1 MKRFLLLLS
10 FTITFLNVKSQ
21 CLEIQSIL
29 VDACAGSQEGQNEMV
44 IFKVGSIALNTANMS
59 VTWPNNSW
67 LGLTQNA
74 GTAADVAT
82 VNATI
87 IGCGL
92 LREPVAGVLP
102 ANAKV
107 LLVTSTAWNP
117 LAQSFVNLSD
127 TLYVLFQTAGNTSG
141 HFANYNVAPGLRTL
155 TINFSSPIGCTDA
168 VTYDRT
174 LLINQAGNLG
184 AQDGGAVDFTPSGTP
199 TYVNKGCQA
208 PFIPLSVNAGVDQ
221 VICVGAT
228 QNFTAV
234 TSGAYTSVNWSLGA
248 GATGTFAPTN
258 SLTTTYTP
266 GALENGTIKLYVTI
280 SKACGTATTTVK
292 DSVLL
297 TITPLPTLTLSPTTV
312 AICSRW
318 YRCNR

>member
-1 MKRFLLLLS
+1 
-10 FTITFLNVKSQ
+10 
-21 CLEIQSIL
+21 
-29 VDACAGSQEGQNEMV
+29 MV
-44 IFKVGSIALNTANMS
+44 IFKVGSAALNSANMS

-107 LLVTSTAWNP
+107 LLITSTAWNP

-155 TINFSSPIGCTDA
+155 TINFSMIE
-168 VTYDRT
+168 
-174 LLINQAGNLG
+174 I
-184 AQDGGAVDFTPSGTP
+184 
-199 TYVNKGCQA
+199 
-208 PFIPLSVNAGVDQ
+208 
-221 VICVGAT
+221 
-228 QNFTAV
+228 
-234 TSGAYTSVNWSLGA
+234 
-248 GATGTFAPTN
+248 
-258 SLTTTYTP
+258 
-266 GALENGTIKLYVTI
+266 
-280 SKACGTATTTVK
+280 
-292 DSVLL
+292 
-297 TITPLPTLTLSPTTV
+297 
-312 AICSRW
+312 
-318 YRCNR
+318 